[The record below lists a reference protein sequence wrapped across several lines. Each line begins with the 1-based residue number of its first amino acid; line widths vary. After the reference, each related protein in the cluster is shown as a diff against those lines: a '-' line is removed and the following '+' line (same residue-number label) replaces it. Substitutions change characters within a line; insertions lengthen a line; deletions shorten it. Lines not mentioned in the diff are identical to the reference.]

1 MGSVERREED
11 LVRYWA
17 QDMRVALCIG
27 LSLTKHLTG
36 ADRGPDGTFAALQM
50 SVNGS
55 RTSAHSI
62 TVSLPYH
69 IAHLMIWSK
78 ECGLAHQGAVVAE
91 MSFGDFI
98 AFMQSYCCDRWIQL
112 VRSSV

>member
-1 MGSVERREED
+1 
-11 LVRYWA
+11 
-17 QDMRVALCIG
+17 MRVALCIG

-69 IAHLMIWSK
+69 IAHLTIWSK

-91 MSFGDFI
+91 MSFGDCI
-98 AFMQSYCCDRWIQL
+98 ALMQSYCCDCWIQL
-112 VRSSV
+112 VWLSV

>member
-1 MGSVERREED
+1 
-11 LVRYWA
+11 VRYWA

-36 ADRGPDGTFAALQM
+36 ADRGPDGTFAALQV

-62 TVSLPYH
+62 TVSLPYY
-69 IAHLMIWSK
+69 IAHLMIWGK

-91 MSFGDFI
+91 MSFGDCI